1 MDRLPAVIAI
11 WTALITAGR
20 TRSPC
25 QVTMSMMDS
34 TIIAMPAS
42 TAAPSRCS
50 GTCTS
55 CSRGP
60 RTVRYDPGRARPY
73 LRNRGGA
80 LPVAPGS
87 PAHYARANPEV
98 IGESAKGASLSKSI
112 FAG

>member
-1 MDRLPAVIAI
+1 M
-11 WTALITAGR
+11 
-20 TRSPC
+20 
-25 QVTMSMMDS
+25 
-34 TIIAMPAS
+34 
-42 TAAPSRCS
+42 
-50 GTCTS
+50 
-55 CSRGP
+55 
-60 RTVRYDPGRARPY
+60 RYDPGRARPY